1 MEIKKGSDPFLARL
15 RWRCRRGMGEL
26 DRLLAGFLDSAYP
39 ALSDPEKQ
47 RFADLLEL
55 PDPELNAYLLG
66 RKEPEDGE
74 LAGLLEII
82 RQSRVADA

>member
-1 MEIKKGSDPFLARL
+1 
-15 RWRCRRGMGEL
+15 MGEL
-26 DRLLAGFLDSAYP
+26 DRLLAGFLDSRYQG
-39 ALSDPEKQ
+39 LSDSEKQ

-66 RKEPEDGE
+66 RTEPEDSE

-82 RQSRVADA
+82 RASAITDT

>member
-1 MEIKKGSDPFLARL
+1 MSDTHLARL

-26 DRLLAGFLDSAYP
+26 DRLLAGFLDSRYQG
-39 ALSDPEKQ
+39 LSDSEKQ

-66 RKEPEDGE
+66 RTEPEDSE

-82 RQSRVADA
+82 RASAITDT

>member
-1 MEIKKGSDPFLARL
+1 
-15 RWRCRRGMGEL
+15 MGEL
-26 DRLLAGFLDSAYP
+26 DRLLAGFLDTAYP
-39 ALSDPEKQ
+39 GLSEPEKQ

-66 RKEPEDGE
+66 RMEPEDSE

-82 RQSRVADA
+82 RASATTDT